1 MKEKIKILLVE
12 DEKVAREMLKL
23 ILEDEG
29 YDVSAF
35 ELGYQAVDKARLNF
49 FNIAILDLNLP
60 DMDGLEVLQQLKRI
74 TPDICGI
81 IITAYPSVRT
91 TVEAIEAEAYDYI
104 IKPYKVEQIK
114 SVIRRGL
121 EKQNLVMENK
131 WLLKKLKIE
140 KDKLEQ
146 ILIIGKSMSAIL
158 NLDDLVNFIVH
169 KIVEFIPAEKAS
181 LLLVDEKTG
190 DLVIKAAKGLSK
202 AASKERRVAADNTI
216 SGMVAQQGKPL
227 LVENIEKNSHL
238 RSKNLSRYKTKSF
251 LSLPLQTKDK
261 VTGVFN
267 ITDKTSS
274 DIDIFTEDD
283 LKVLSVII
291 HQAAVAIENAKLY
304 EKATCLAITD
314 SVTGLFNH
322 RYFHE
327 RLSQEVDR
335 VERYAGNL
343 SLIMFDVDSFKEY
356 NDTYGHLP
364 GDKALRDLAD
374 IIRASNRKVDIGARY
389 GGEEFMIILPE
400 TSAKG
405 AQVLAEKIR
414 RAVESYPFAGKK
426 SKTEGRLTVSAGV
439 AEYGKKMSKGKFID
453 KADKALYKAK
463 RSGKNRV
470 CVLA

>member
-1 MKEKIKILLVE
+1 MKEKTKILLVE
-12 DEKVAREMLKL
+12 DEKVARETLKL
-23 ILEDEG
+23 ILVDEG

-81 IITAYPSVRT
+81 VITAYPSVRT
-91 TVEAIEAEAYDYI
+91 TVEAIETEAYDYI

-114 SVIRRGL
+114 SVIRKGL
-121 EKQNLVMENK
+121 DKQELIIENRK
-131 WLLKKLKIE
+131 LLEKLKIE

-158 NLDDLVNFIVH
+158 NLEDLVNFIVR

-190 DLVIKAAKGLSK
+190 DLMIKASKGLTK
-202 AASKERRVAADNTI
+202 AAAKEIKIKIDNTI
-216 SGMVAQQGKPL
+216 SGMVIQQGKPL
-227 LVENIEKNSHL
+227 LVENIEKNNYL
-238 RSKNLSRYKTKSF
+238 RSKSLSKYKTKSF
-251 LSLPLQTKDK
+251 LSLPLQAKDK
-261 VTGVFN
+261 VMGVFN
-267 ITDKTSS
+267 ITDKISS
-274 DIDIFTEDD
+274 TIDIFTEDD

-327 RLSQEVDR
+327 RLSQEMDR
-335 VERYAGNL
+335 VERYAGDL
-343 SLIMFDVDSFKEY
+343 SLIMFDVDLFKEY
-356 NDTYGHLP
+356 NDTYGHLL
-364 GDKALRDLAD
+364 GDKALKDMAD
-374 IIRASNRKVDIGARY
+374 IFRDSNRKVDISARY

-400 TSAKG
+400 T
-405 AQVLAEKIR
+405 
-414 RAVESYPFAGKK
+414 
-426 SKTEGRLTVSAGV
+426 
-439 AEYGKKMSKGKFID
+439 
-453 KADKALYKAK
+453 
-463 RSGKNRV
+463 
-470 CVLA
+470 